1 MIFLEFSW
9 NIPISKV
16 LKICAVDDFF
26 WDIPFTTKKSKPVL
40 DTKFNIMWYLL
51 ALL

>member
-26 WDIPFTTKKSKPVL
+26 GDIPYTTKKSKPVL